1 MTVAPAKVN
10 RALSFLHQILNGALV
25 TFDQYRRLIGLLEH
39 MLLFVGGDRT
49 FMYGLYGSNFQR
61 GNQHGPSTRM
71 IFRDFQLSAIRRWTQ
86 TLMLCGG
93 SFFSI
98 AMQSPSIPVPQ
109 LPTTWLGNSN
119 IFGAR
124 PIKSQIVSLFSDA
137 FADPSAGGLGGY
149 AHGSFWH
156 IPLSAGE
163 VSLMHIT
170 AWEFLAVGI
179 NLIMFGSLFE
189 GHEVYLLA
197 DALAS
202 VQVLANNA
210 ARSPTMQII
219 HDLILN
225 LPEFKLLHPHL
236 YSTHVFGHINV
247 LADAASRASFDVIY
261 SISYQMGIQAL
272 HLKVSQRAFDFFT
285 LAKTRI
291 QALRDQDMH
300 ESSTQC
306 SSPRVRPQT
315 RQELELMH
323 HLGSPFIGAEDQP
336 LMFKFSIGKRSL
348 DHMSSSEMGCRIDA
362 KTQLTVNQRPSPLHG
377 WGIPTQLRLPDLTY
391 TELMPNEQHQSI
403 PPSKINNTRQSQ
415 NQCLPLRPSIVPLQH
430 LPPIPSSHTLLDEV
444 LAGRSRPKE
453 SILDVYEILSKDTS
467 AQALRPRD
475 PSLLRAYADAA
486 QHAMGQAAPQNTQ
499 GANKTGWRLW
509 VEFISEIGGDTPVL
523 RRCEPG
529 GEFRERFLKATF
541 LIWCRSKCTSTVP
554 NRSSV
559 KPNTLLGHLYAVKRV
574 HEANGFEFLTRG
586 QTSQVIR
593 FLAVEYEL
601 VHGPEALIPHK
612 REGFA
617 PNTVKTLIENV
628 DGLKTTS
635 RKYPNVLAGSWL
647 ARNIQAAIA
656 LSGFAGFRRAEISTI
671 EGKDF
676 TAMAMSR
683 ASLFFIIRSKVVR
696 CPTAGELRSMTEGD
710 KVGILAGPAKNDP
723 LAVHFMPYPI
733 IFGFFPWI
741 RGDPGTVLRNLALYC
756 PIPPSNLRRT
766 PLFTSSANGDPLGY
780 NFLAQVLKY
789 LLDTIFP
796 SEVAAKYSWHSFRIG
811 LACALRAAQ
820 APDWVLLALLRWRS
834 PSSIPGYGRVS
845 FEAAHTWLDLASQ
858 QSPSTIQAT
867 NLPPVEGD
875 PQAVSIPNILSTDT
889 YAYLDRPRALTVPSS
904 ELSAI
909 ATTLPAF
916 DDDQFMEELTSFREP
931 SSQIQ

>member
-1 MTVAPAKVN
+1 
-10 RALSFLHQILNGALV
+10 
-25 TFDQYRRLIGLLEH
+25 
-39 MLLFVGGDRT
+39 
-49 FMYGLYGSNFQR
+49 
-61 GNQHGPSTRM
+61 
-71 IFRDFQLSAIRRWTQ
+71 
-86 TLMLCGG
+86 
-93 SFFSI
+93 
-98 AMQSPSIPVPQ
+98 
-109 LPTTWLGNSN
+109 
-119 IFGAR
+119 
-124 PIKSQIVSLFSDA
+124 
-137 FADPSAGGLGGY
+137 
-149 AHGSFWH
+149 
-156 IPLSAGE
+156 
-163 VSLMHIT
+163 
-170 AWEFLAVGI
+170 
-179 NLIMFGSLFE
+179 
-189 GHEVYLLA
+189 
-197 DALAS
+197 
-202 VQVLANNA
+202 
-210 ARSPTMQII
+210 
-219 HDLILN
+219 
-225 LPEFKLLHPHL
+225 
-236 YSTHVFGHINV
+236 
-247 LADAASRASFDVIY
+247 
-261 SISYQMGIQAL
+261 
-272 HLKVSQRAFDFFT
+272 
-285 LAKTRI
+285 
-291 QALRDQDMH
+291 
-300 ESSTQC
+300 
-306 SSPRVRPQT
+306 
-315 RQELELMH
+315 
-323 HLGSPFIGAEDQP
+323 
-336 LMFKFSIGKRSL
+336 
-348 DHMSSSEMGCRIDA
+348 
-362 KTQLTVNQRPSPLHG
+362 
-377 WGIPTQLRLPDLTY
+377 
-391 TELMPNEQHQSI
+391 MPNEQHQSL

-780 NFLAQVLKY
+780 NFLAQVLKC

-889 YAYLDRPRALTVPSS
+889 YAYLDRARALTVPSS